1 MAATDKFEKA
11 TLLAFYYVIK
21 YGAPYD
27 PLDEDTYKTIQKNP
41 KKHKPKDV
49 KEEMVVSMLAEY
61 PTMDYTKW
69 YLGIVRGAAALNK
82 KLGNTE
88 GKKDNSYSVSYTHL
102 TLPTTPYV

>member
-49 KEEMVVSMLAEY
+49 KEEMVVSICLL
-61 PTMDYTKW
+61 YTSPSPRDPKTS
-69 YLGIVRGAAALNK
+69 RMPSSA
-82 KLGNTE
+82 
-88 GKKDNSYSVSYTHL
+88 
-102 TLPTTPYV
+102 

>member
-61 PTMDYTKW
+61 PNGLYKMVFGYCQEE
-69 YLGIVRGAAALNK
+69 LQ
-82 KLGNTE
+82 
-88 GKKDNSYSVSYTHL
+88 H
-102 TLPTTPYV
+102 

>member
-49 KEEMVVSMLAEY
+49 KEEMVVSMLGRIS
-61 PTMDYTKW
+61 W
-69 YLGIVRGAAALNK
+69 LWIIQNGIWVL
-82 KLGNTE
+82 
-88 GKKDNSYSVSYTHL
+88 
-102 TLPTTPYV
+102 